1 MANAIPL
8 LEGTNASG
16 GFYVPD
22 TYVQNAFARG
32 LDRRSAVA
40 ALANIRR
47 VTGKR
52 ENYTEYVGRP
62 TAAFVAEGA
71 DKPAT
76 GAEYAQVTVDI
87 KKIAS
92 VVMYTEELI
101 EDAQADPTLLVNN
114 DVRAAF
120 ADLIDAHALGQTS
133 AGTLTSQ
140 FNSTLRSTTS
150 TVEYDQTKA
159 DGLSLALS
167 SAINT
172 IQTNGYTPNA
182 AIWAPDAGLKF
193 RDARD
198 TQGRPLYDSSIGAM
212 DPNTLAPQY
221 GLQQRI
227 STNLQSVA
235 GTAAAG
241 RVIGIVG
248 DFTHAL
254 MAVRNDIR
262 VKFSDQATVDV
273 GGTAHRLWQQNK
285 IASLWE
291 CRVGFVVHDLNR
303 AFVAIINAA

>member
-22 TYVQNAFARG
+22 TFVQDAFSRG
-32 LDRRSAVA
+32 IDRRSAVA
-40 ALANIRR
+40 ALAKTRR

-52 ENYTEYVGRP
+52 EQYTEYVGRP

-101 EDAQADPTLLVNN
+101 EDAQSDPTLLVNN

-140 FNSTLRSTTS
+140 FNSTLRSTTQ

-159 DGLSLALS
+159 DGLALAVS

-172 IQTNGYTPNA
+172 IQTNGYTPTA
-182 AIWAPDAGLKF
+182 AIWAPDAGMTF
-193 RDARD
+193 RNARD
-198 TQGRPLYDSSIGAM
+198 SQNRPLFPDGYQM
-212 DPNTLAPQY
+212 DPNMLPNLY
-221 GLQQRI
+221 GLEQRV
-227 STNLQSVA
+227 STNLQTVA

-262 VKFSDQATVDV
+262 VKFSDQATIDV
-273 GGTAHRLWQQNK
+273 GGTEHRLWQQNK